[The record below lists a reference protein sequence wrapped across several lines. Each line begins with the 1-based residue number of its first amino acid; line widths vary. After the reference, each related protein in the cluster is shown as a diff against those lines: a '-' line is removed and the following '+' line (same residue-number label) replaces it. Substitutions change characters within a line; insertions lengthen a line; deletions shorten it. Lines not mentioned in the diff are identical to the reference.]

1 MSTFQ
6 DSDKESTGEQSLILC
21 GFWGTTNYQL
31 GAVCGP
37 RRGLPTLQ
45 VYGNNTEP

>member
-21 GFWGTTNYQL
+21 GF
-31 GAVCGP
+31 
-37 RRGLPTLQ
+37 LQ